1 MNDITVVFIIFITGV
16 AVTIAICC
24 CECCCECC
32 SVIELN
38 SEITEN
44 DTNNSSPLHIEI

>member
-24 CECCCECC
+24 CECCSE
-32 SVIELN
+32 IELN